1 MARFLARRL
10 LFTVISLLGATMM
23 VFGLSHAKEDP
34 SYVFFGPESYG
45 ITKEQIEFQK
55 KKWGLD
61 RPLVVQ
67 YGIWLRNVVTGDLGN
82 SITTRRPVADLLLE
96 RAGPTFQL
104 AIAAW
109 IFGTVVGIPLGILS
123 AVKRGTAWDYLGRGL
138 ALFGQALPSFWVAIV
153 SILIFA
159 VWLGLLPAATRGA
172 GEPFFTQLK
181 YFVLPT
187 IVLGSAPLA
196 GYLRITRS
204 SMLEVLDSEYI
215 KLAKAKGVNN
225 RMVVWKH
232 ALRNALIQ
240 PLTVA
245 ALLLAGFLDGSVLVE
260 SVFAWPGL
268 GQLAVQAVST
278 TDYPVLSAA
287 VLFFA
292 AIFLFMNILADITYA
307 LIDPRIRYQ

>member
-10 LFTVISLLGATMM
+10 LFTVISLLGATLM
-23 VFGLSHAKEDP
+23 VFGLSHVKEDP

-45 ITKEQIEFQK
+45 VTKEQIEFQK

-61 RPLVVQ
+61 RPFFVQ
-67 YGIWLRNVVTGDLGN
+67 YGIWLGRVATGDLGK
-82 SITTRRPVADLLLE
+82 SISTSRPVADLLLE
-96 RAGPTFQL
+96 RAGATFQL
-104 AIAAW
+104 AVAAW
-109 IFGTVVGIPLGILS
+109 IFGTVVGIPLGVLS
-123 AVKRGTAWDYLGRGL
+123 AVQRGTVWDYLGRGL
-138 ALFGQALPSFWVAIV
+138 ALFGQALPAFWVAIV

-172 GEPFFTQLK
+172 GEPFVTQIRH
-181 YFVLPT
+181 FVLPT

-215 KLAKAKGVNN
+215 KLAKAKGVANT
-225 RMVVWKH
+225 RVVWKH

-268 GQLAVQAVST
+268 GQLAVQAVNT
-278 TDYPVLSAA
+278 TDFPVLSGA
-287 VLFFA
+287 VLFFT

-307 LIDPRIRYQ
+307 IVDPRIRYQ

>member
-23 VFGLSHAKEDP
+23 VFGLSHVKEDP

-45 ITKEQIEFQK
+45 ITKEQIEFQR

-61 RPLVVQ
+61 RPLAVQ
-67 YGIWLRNVVTGDLGN
+67 YGIWLGNVATGDLGI
-82 SITTRRPVADLLLE
+82 SITTKRPVADLLLE

-109 IFGTVVGIPLGILS
+109 IFGTAVGIPLGILS

-153 SILIFA
+153 GILIFA

-172 GEPFFTQLK
+172 GEPFFTQLR

-187 IVLGSAPLA
+187 VVLGSAPLA

-215 KLAKAKGVNN
+215 KLAKAKGVSNTK
-225 RMVVWKH
+225 VVWKH

-268 GQLAVQAVST
+268 GQLAVQAVDT
-278 TDYPVLSAA
+278 TDFPVLSGA

-292 AIFLFMNILADITYA
+292 ALFLFMNILADITYA